1 MSPNPTV
8 INQFN
13 QFDTTMDKV
22 LFFTFLILTLS
33 LIFSTI
39 YFLFKYK
46 LKIETFMFISITGLI
61 YIVCTTPLLQNINTD
76 GFSDHPLE
84 KIILFTTCMSL
95 LSIIE
100 GILLYAFISL
110 IFKLLFVSI
119 GDDKDISIK
128 YTAIYIYCLIIIM
141 LLFTI
146 IPFIFFSTM
155 DSLI

>member
-1 MSPNPTV
+1 MTPNPTG

-46 LKIETFMFISITGLI
+46 LKIETFMFISITDLI
-61 YIVCTTPLLQNINTD
+61 YIVCTTPLLQNIDTD
-76 GFSDHPLE
+76 GFSDQPLQ
-84 KIILFTTCMSL
+84 KIVLFTTCFAL

-100 GILLYAFISL
+100 GILLYAFITLAFKCLSVSVGDNISL
-110 IFKLLFVSI
+110 
-119 GDDKDISIK
+119 K
-128 YTAIYIYCLIIIM
+128 YTVIYIFCLFIVM